1 MLASPSADTDYA
13 PFGLLGRKLG
23 HSWSPQIHASL
34 GSVPYETHELE
45 PDEFETFVRGRAW
58 RGLNVTIPYKTDV
71 IPLADELSPAARRLG
86 ASNTLVR
93 REDGSI
99 FADNTDLAG
108 FAWMLRRFCVRR
120 LGLTDA
126 RDLLCGNKALV
137 LGSGGAS
144 RAVRAALEDA
154 GARVVVISRRGSET
168 YETLA
173 ERHADAVLVV
183 NATPLGMYPNMD
195 ASPVDEKTLAGLTAL
210 RGVLDIV
217 YNPRNTKICQLAEH
231 LGIPSESGLA
241 MLVAQAKCSSELF
254 QSRRLDD
261 SLVNSIESAIA
272 AQTLNVA
279 LIGMPGSGKT
289 TAGRRL
295 ARLTGRP
302 FVDLDDA
309 SALACGMPVADYI
322 TRYGEPAFREVET
335 RVLSDYSGRSGLV
348 MACGGGV
355 VTRSENHDLLR
366 RNSVVV
372 MLDRPIDQL
381 SCAGRPVS
389 QKKGVEQLA
398 AERMD
403 LYKAWSDHIL
413 RCTGSAAGDAEALR
427 ALLDI

>member
-1 MLASPSADTDYA
+1 MLASPSADTDCA

-45 PDEFETFVRGRAW
+45 PDELEPFVRGRAW
-58 RGLNVTIPYKTDV
+58 LGLNVTTPYKTDV

-126 RDLLCGNKALV
+126 RDLLRGNKALV

-217 YNPRNTKICQLAEH
+217 YNPRNTKICQLA
-231 LGIPSESGLA
+231 
-241 MLVAQAKCSSELF
+241 
-254 QSRRLDD
+254 
-261 SLVNSIESAIA
+261 
-272 AQTLNVA
+272 
-279 LIGMPGSGKT
+279 
-289 TAGRRL
+289 
-295 ARLTGRP
+295 
-302 FVDLDDA
+302 
-309 SALACGMPVADYI
+309 
-322 TRYGEPAFREVET
+322 
-335 RVLSDYSGRSGLV
+335 
-348 MACGGGV
+348 
-355 VTRSENHDLLR
+355 
-366 RNSVVV
+366 
-372 MLDRPIDQL
+372 
-381 SCAGRPVS
+381 
-389 QKKGVEQLA
+389 
-398 AERMD
+398 
-403 LYKAWSDHIL
+403 
-413 RCTGSAAGDAEALR
+413 
-427 ALLDI
+427 